1 MIRGFHILSQAW
13 YADAN
18 LRGKFPAKFLDDVT
32 FGMFDEDNDGGTT
45 GEMSLKWYE
54 LGGKVVPKLEC
65 FNDAWEV
72 LAEFSDVITELGK
85 VDSRNITPDEFA
97 EILKSCGFK
106 DMTDRP
112 KISP

>member
-1 MIRGFHILSQAW
+1 MMIRGFHILSQAW

-65 FNDAWEV
+65 FSDARPV
-72 LAEFSDVITELGK
+72 RFGQHAALHQCVFDVAQLIVVRALGSH
-85 VDSRNITPDEFA
+85 VGECQRCS
-97 EILKSCGFK
+97 
-106 DMTDRP
+106 
-112 KISP
+112 